1 MNGPMGDGMHPPQQ
15 PYGLQKVPSQRSV
28 ASFSSRSSKAS
39 APPGNSGTA
48 SPIPPLPT
56 KDQQYDM
63 YSAQQGNYARGPGGS
78 QQPYQQPDMRNGGLL
93 SPSGSQPG
101 MLGGQQYQQQ
111 QQAIHRSRSAE
122 GLRQEHYRMPS
133 SVMKEALRGQSLPSS
148 SGRPNGGAQ
157 SLPGSRMNSGYVP
170 PQDDDVS
177 PPSSPVQEGPITSQL
192 AAQMKC
198 KVFVQQA
205 HGQWKSLGTA
215 RLKLFLQ
222 SPINRKQLV
231 VDTEKVVYIS
241 TIVLEDGVERVGK
254 TGVAIELSDNGQR
267 TGLVYMLQ
275 VCPPASALNWRSRS
289 DPLTLLPHSS
299 RRRHQLLVYSSSC
312 WPARRGCLVCC

>member
-1 MNGPMGDGMHPPQQ
+1 
-15 PYGLQKVPSQRSV
+15 
-28 ASFSSRSSKAS
+28 
-39 APPGNSGTA
+39 
-48 SPIPPLPT
+48 
-56 KDQQYDM
+56 
-63 YSAQQGNYARGPGGS
+63 
-78 QQPYQQPDMRNGGLL
+78 
-93 SPSGSQPG
+93 